1 MPDKPT
7 YQDLEQRVRELEA
20 AESGRKRAEDALRKH
35 QAMFNRVLDSVPQSI
50 FWKDHAGRYL
60 GCNRVFARAV
70 GLDEPGQ
77 IIGKT
82 DYDLPW
88 PREDAD
94 AYRADDREVMQNN
107 QPKRHIVEPLQQYD
121 GVRLWIDTSKAPLL
135 DENGRPYG
143 VLGIYEDITERKL
156 MEDALEKRMLALTKP
171 LDDPEGIAFVDLFN
185 VKDLQR
191 LQDEFAQATGVASI
205 ITHPDGTPIT
215 APSNFCRLCSEII
228 RQTEAG
234 RINCFHSDAVIGR
247 TCANGPTI
255 QTCLSGGLW
264 DAGAG
269 ISVGG
274 RHLANWLIGQVR
286 DETQTEEKMREY
298 ARAIGAD
305 EDQVV
310 EAFRIVPAMSREQFG
325 NVSQVLFTLANQLST
340 LAYQNVQQARL
351 ISDLKKAEKEQKYLQ
366 LQLIQAQ
373 KMESVG
379 RLAGGVA
386 HDFNNMLSII
396 SGNAELIL
404 QDTDRDFPFFENL
417 QEISKAAE
425 RSTNLTRQLLAF
437 ARKQTIAP
445 KVLDLNETLEGML
458 KMLRRLIG
466 EDIDLLWLPK
476 QELWPVKVDPS
487 QIDQML
493 TNLCINA
500 RDSIEGVGKVTIETG
515 NDRFDE
521 AYCRE
526 HEEFIPG
533 DFVRIA
539 VSDNG
544 CGMDKQTL
552 GNLFE
557 PFFTTKEVGKGTG
570 LGLATV
576 YGIVKQN
583 HGFINV
589 YSEPSCGTTFKIY
602 LPRYAQATEK
612 APQKGS
618 ESADVTGNETILVVE
633 DEKGILKMTTL
644 VLERLGYTV
653 LAASSPVE
661 AIRTVEAHAGKIDM
675 LISDVVM
682 PEMSGRDMA
691 AKLLQAYPGLR
702 CLFMSGYTAE
712 VIAHHGILDEGIH
725 FINKPFRIKDLA
737 LKVREI
743 LSKSSRRAH
752 PE

>member
-1 MPDKPT
+1 MSDKPT
-7 YQDLEQRVRELEA
+7 YEDLERKVRELEA

-35 QAMFNRVLDSVPQSI
+35 RVMFNKVLDSVPQSI
-50 FWKDHAGRYL
+50 FWKDHEGRYL
-60 GCNRVFARAV
+60 GCNRVFAAAV
-70 GLDEPGQ
+70 GLGEPEE

-94 AYRADDREVMQNN
+94 AYRADDREVMRSN
-107 QPKRHIVEPLQQYD
+107 QPKRHIVEPLQQAD
-121 GVRLWIDTSKAPLL
+121 GLRLWIDTSKAPLL
-135 DENGRPYG
+135 DEFGRTFG

-171 LDDPEGIAFVDLFN
+171 LNDPEGIAFVDLFN
-185 VKDLQR
+185 VNDLQR

-234 RINCFHSDAVIGR
+234 RINCFHSDAIIGR

-286 DETQTEEKMREY
+286 DETQTEDKMRAY
-298 ARAIGAD
+298 ASAIGAD
-305 EDQVV
+305 EDQVI
-310 EAFRIVPAMSREQFG
+310 EAFRNVPAMSREQFAK
-325 NVSQVLFTLANQLST
+325 VAQALFTLANQLST

-351 ISDLKKAEKEQKYLQ
+351 ISDLKKAEKEQKHLQ

-396 SGNAELIL
+396 SGNAEMIL
-404 QDTDRDFPFFENL
+404 QDVDRDFPFFENL

-466 EDIDLLWLPK
+466 EDIDLAWLPK
-476 QELWPVKVDPS
+476 QDLWPVKVDPT

-515 NDRFDE
+515 NVRFDE
-521 AYCRE
+521 AYCLE
-526 HEEFIPG
+526 HDEFIPG
-533 DFVRIA
+533 DFVVIA
-539 VSDNG
+539 VNDNG
-544 CGMDKQTL
+544 CGMDKPTL
-552 GNLFE
+552 ENLFE

-583 HGFINV
+583 NGFINV
-589 YSEPSCGTTFKIY
+589 YSELRCGTTFKIY
-602 LPRYAQATEK
+602 LPRYAEVTEK
-612 APQKGS
+612 ASQKGS
-618 ESADVTGNETILVVE
+618 ERAAVTGNETILVVE
-633 DEKGILKMTTL
+633 DEKGILQMTTKL
-644 VLERLGYTV
+644 LERLGYKV
-653 LAASSPVE
+653 LSASSPLE
-661 AIRTVEAHAGKIDM
+661 AIRTAESHTGKIDI

-691 AKLLQAYPGLR
+691 AKLLQAYPGLK
-702 CLFMSGYTAE
+702 CLFMSGYTAD
-712 VIAHHGILDEGIH
+712 VIAHHGVLDEGIQ
-725 FINKPFRIKDLA
+725 FINKPFSIKALA
-737 LKVREI
+737 AKVRDI
-743 LSKSSRRAH
+743 LNK
-752 PE
+752 PQK